1 MTNLKTEL
9 EHIKRHINY
18 PASKNQVIQACNNMM
33 DVPSAD
39 KEFVTKSLPE
49 QTFKGPE
56 DVVRA
61 LLNKV

>member
-1 MTNLKTEL
+1 
-9 EHIKRHINY
+9 
-18 PASKNQVIQACNNMM
+18 MM